1 MKPIKIAINGFGRI
15 GRTLFKLA
23 IEKPEIEIVAI
34 NDLGDL
40 ENLAY
45 LLKYDSVYGRDPH
58 EIKTKYEGEQKFLVV
73 NDRKIFFLQEK
84 DPLKLPWRDLNIDI
98 AIEATGV
105 FESFEKASAHLEA
118 GAKRVIITAP
128 AKDDDGSLTK
138 GATVLMG
145 INENDLAKVKISSNG
160 SCTTNAVAPA
170 MAVLAETVGIKKA
183 LLNTVHAYTASQKIV
198 DGPDSKDWRRG
209 RAGAINLVPST
220 TGAALAVTKVI
231 KELEGVFDGI
241 AIRTPV
247 PVVSLADI
255 TFLSAR
261 MTTKEEINEIFREA
275 EKEAR
280 WQGILKTVEEPV
292 VSSDLIKDPYPSIVD
307 LSYTKVI
314 GGDLV
319 KILVWYDNEWG
330 YSVSLLAHILKVSQ
344 YL

>member
-58 EIKTKYEGEQKFLVV
+58 EIKTKCEGEQKFLVV

-84 DPLKLPWRDLNIDI
+84 DPLKLPWKDLNIDI

-261 MTTKEEINEIFREA
+261 MTTKEEINEIFRKA